1 MVRSPGWVRC
11 RLDAGSAI
19 EPASSDNKRMN
30 ILGNIG
36 QDPLALAAIGL
47 IAGLLLGGIGLLL
60 MRKTFYEAQRRTD
73 AQQVDLSQQLDEA
86 RARISQH
93 ISELAQAQTR
103 AALADQQAE
112 ELTRLREESAQ
123 LREHRGRIEMQLDAE
138 RKNTADKLKL
148 LEESREVLV
157 QQFRLLANEI
167 LEEKSRRFTEQNQ
180 QNIGAILD
188 PLKQRLGDFQSKVE
202 KFYDTEGKER
212 SALSAQVR
220 ELFSLNRSLSE
231 DAKNLTQALKGESK
245 TRGNWGELVLERILE
260 SIGLQKGRE
269 YEVQVS
275 GTVDG
280 DRLQPDVVIHLPDDR
295 HIVVDSKV
303 SLVDWET
310 ACSAEDDGERAT
322 AMRRHR
328 DSLRNHIKELSAKN
342 YQALYGIHSLDCVVM
357 FVPIEPALLSVV
369 AEESGLFQEAWEKHV
384 LLVSS
389 STLFFALRTVAYLWR
404 QDAQNRNAQEIASR
418 GAELYDKLNGFVVE
432 MEKLGDHLDRAQRSY
447 TVARNRLAD
456 GRGNVIRQAE
466 MLRELGVKPKKLLPD
481 GLREAA
487 LDESGDNDR
496 TAIASDSDEQ
506 GQSPSALEDS
516 A

>member
-1 MVRSPGWVRC
+1 M
-11 RLDAGSAI
+11 D
-19 EPASSDNKRMN
+19 
-30 ILGNIG
+30 ILGTIG
-36 QDPLALAAIGL
+36 GDPVALAALGVSV
-47 IAGLLLGGIGLLL
+47 GLLLGGIGLLSA
-60 MRKTFYEAQRRTD
+60 RRRHYAAQRRMD
-73 AQQVDLSQQLDEA
+73 AHIQTLEQQLVNVQGRLNDN
-86 RARISQH
+86 IH
-93 ISELAQAQTR
+93 GLAQAQAR
-103 AALADQQAE
+103 AGQADRLEQ
-112 ELTRLREESAQ
+112 ELEHLREEAAQ
-123 LREHRGRIEMQLDAE
+123 LREHRGRIEMQLEAE
-138 RKNTADKLKL
+138 RRSSSEKLKL
-148 LEESREVLV
+148 LEDSRETLA

-180 QNIGAILD
+180 QNLGAILD
-188 PLKQRLGDFQSKVE
+188 PLKQRLGDFQNKVE

-220 ELFSLNRSLSE
+220 ELFALNRSLSE
-231 DAKNLTQALKGESK
+231 DAKNLTSALKGESK

-275 GTVDG
+275 GTRDG

-303 SLVDWET
+303 SLVAWET
-310 ACSAEDDGERAT
+310 ACSADAEADRIA

-342 YQALYGIHSLDCVVM
+342 YQSLYGIRSLDCVVM

-418 GAELYDKLNGFVVE
+418 GAELYDKLNGFVAE
-432 MEKLGDHLDRAQRSY
+432 MEKLGEHLERAQRSY
-447 TVARNRLAD
+447 ATARNRLVD

-466 MLRELGVKPKKLLPD
+466 MLRDLGVKPKRLLPET
-481 GLREAA
+481 LREAA
-487 LDESGDNDR
+487 TDADPGERAAAL
-496 TAIASDSDEQ
+496 A
-506 GQSPSALEDS
+506 SPSSEHGQLQTPLEDS

>member
-1 MVRSPGWVRC
+1 M
-11 RLDAGSAI
+11 
-19 EPASSDNKRMN
+19 
-30 ILGNIG
+30 
-36 QDPLALAAIGL
+36 ALMGL
-47 IAGLLLGGIGLLL
+47 IMGLLLGGIGLLL
-60 MRKTFYEAQRRTD
+60 MRKTFYASQRRAD
-73 AQQVDLSQQLDEA
+73 AQQMELVAQLEDA
-86 RARISQH
+86 RTRLSQH
-93 ISELAQAQTR
+93 IHELAQAQMR
-103 AALADQQAE
+103 AAQADQLAQ
-112 ELTRLREESAQ
+112 ELAGLREESAQ

-138 RKNTADKLKL
+138 RKNTVDKLKL
-148 LEESREVLV
+148 LEESRETLV

-180 QNIGAILD
+180 QNLGAILD

-303 SLVDWET
+303 SLVDWEA
-310 ACSAEDDGERAT
+310 ACSAEEETARVA

-328 DSLRNHIKELSAKN
+328 ESLRNHIRELSAKN
-342 YQALYGIHSLDCVVM
+342 YQALYGIRSLDCVVM

-404 QDAQNRNAQEIASR
+404 QDAQNRNAQEIARR
-418 GAELYDKLNGFVVE
+418 GAELYDKLQGFVAE
-432 MEKLGDHLDRAQRSY
+432 MEKLGEQLERAQRSY
-447 TVARNRLAD
+447 ATAKSRLVE

-466 MLRELGVKPKKLLPD
+466 MLRDLGVKPKKLLPD
-481 GLREAA
+481 ELREMA
-487 LDESGDNDR
+487 LEDDQSSPVELL
-496 TAIASDSDEQ
+496 ASSADEQ
-506 GQSPSALEDS
+506 GQSNPRKEDS
-516 A
+516 E